1 MPVELKDFNTTAKPD
16 WCPGCGDFGIQVAV
30 KQALTNLQIE
40 PHKVAYVSDIGCSG
54 KIVHWVNV
62 YGLHSLHGR
71 ALPAATGVK
80 FANRDLTVLVDAGDG
95 GGYGIGVGHLV
106 HALRR
111 NIDMTYLVHDNM
123 VYGLTKGQMAPTSC
137 KGYKSPSSPFG
148 AIEEPLNPMAMA
160 LSLGATFVARASA
173 GDAVHLTKILEE
185 AIKHKGFALVDIFQ
199 PCVTFNKINTYA
211 YFMQNTYNLDKLEGY
226 DKHNFQMAMEK
237 ALEVTKY
244 PIGILYQTE
253 RPTYED
259 QDPGRAEVAA
269 VNLPIDN
276 VDVEGL
282 LQKYY

>member
-1 MPVELKDFNTTAKPD
+1 MSVQIKDFDTVAKPD

-40 PHKVAYVSDIGCSG
+40 PHKVAFVSDIGCSG

-71 ALPAATGVK
+71 AVPTATGVK

-123 VYGLTKGQMAPTSC
+123 VYGLTKGQMTPTSC
-137 KGYKSPSSPFG
+137 KGYKSPSSPHG
-148 AIEEPLNPMAMA
+148 AIEQPLNPMAMA
-160 LSLGATFVARASA
+160 LSLGATFVARGSA
-173 GDAVHLTKILEE
+173 GDAIHLTKILEE

-211 YFMQNTYNLDKLEGY
+211 YFLKNTYNLDKLEGY
-226 DKHNFQMAMEK
+226 NKHDFKSAMEK
-237 ALEVTKY
+237 ALEIDKFPV
-244 PIGILYQTE
+244 GILYQVE
-253 RPTYED
+253 QATYEE

-269 VNLPIDN
+269 VNLPIEN
-276 VDVEGL
+276 VDVGPL
-282 LQKYY
+282 LQKYF